1 MEINM
6 DDLRFTAIHIGEYN
20 KEKVR
25 DVLSYI
31 EENYPDIRWVG
42 REKPTEFIPEA
53 NDPDESRYIYED
65 EEDYEDAYD
74 EYHDFTLFIDYDNE
88 IFYDGLGYEDESEYE
103 IIEAE
108 DFMSVETLEDIQTDI
123 SFLFN

>member
-1 MEINM
+1 M
-6 DDLRFTAIHIGEYN
+6 DDLKFTAIHIGEYN
-20 KEKVR
+20 EGKVR

-31 EENYPDIRWVG
+31 EENYPDIRWIG
-42 REKPTEFIPEA
+42 CEKPTDFVPIVE
-53 NDPDESRYIYED
+53 DPDESPYRYED

-88 IFYDGLGYEDESEYE
+88 IFYDGLGYDDESEYE

-108 DFMSVETLEDIQTDI
+108 DFMSVETLEDIQMDV
-123 SFLFN
+123 SFLFS

>member
-1 MEINM
+1 M

-20 KEKVR
+20 KGKVR

-42 REKPTEFIPEA
+42 CEKPTVFIPEVE
-53 NDPDESRYIYED
+53 DPDESPYRYED

-74 EYHDFTLFIDYDNE
+74 EYYDFTLFIDYDNE
-88 IFYDGLGYEDESEYE
+88 IFYDGLGYDYESAYE
-103 IIEAE
+103 IIEAD
-108 DFMSVETLEDIQTDI
+108 DFMSVETLEDRQMDV